1 MVGAD
6 RPCAEV
12 QAAVRRTV
20 AVRAS
25 NPKTRFSGQVPLFRH
40 RITDTTLRVQ
50 TVPAGSAPRTLAGPG
65 ARPAAYGSD
74 LGHSSTEWGL
84 RCRIRRDCISGHQ
97 IKFGLVYE
105 ICRPE
110 PFDGFSSES
119 DAYWQALEQICLA
132 DELGFEHV
140 WEVEHHFLEGYSI
153 SSAPEVFLS
162 AVAQNTKSIRV
173 GNGVRLLPP
182 PFNHP
187 ARSAEMAAVLDI
199 MSKGR
204 YDFGVGRSIT
214 EAELGGFRIEPKDS
228 RPMLEEVL
236 PEIVKMWTEDPY
248 PGFDGQYFSMP
259 ERPVVPK
266 PVQDPHPPIWM
277 ACTQPASFDLAADLG
292 IGVLAFGVGAPGDV
306 VHSLE
311 AIQGADRES
320 CGHGRKVRE
329 QRSGSRDTHVLRRR
343 PAPALDMGAVAAL
356 WYGAQ
361 TAKLFAPWAGQQVE
375 GYEYYGQLA
384 NDPEFVARFLRPL
397 EDAMSDEYSLIGTPD
412 KVAEGVQ
419 AYVDIGADQIICLVQ
434 AGRIPHEDIMAS
446 LRLFGEEVMPRFSNI

>member
-1 MVGAD
+1 MPASGASSSG
-6 RPCAEV
+6 
-12 QAAVRRTV
+12 
-20 AVRAS
+20 AS
-25 NPKTRFSGQVPLFRH
+25 SSG
-40 RITDTTLRVQ
+40 
-50 TVPAGSAPRTLAGPG
+50 
-65 ARPAAYGSD
+65 
-74 LGHSSTEWGL
+74 
-84 RCRIRRDCISGHQ
+84 GHQ

-162 AVAQNTKSIRV
+162 AVAQNTKNIRV

-248 PGFDGQYFSMP
+248 PGFHGKYFSMP

-266 PVQDPHPPIWM
+266 PVQVPHPPIWM

-306 VHSLE
+306 VHSLKRYKE
-311 AIQGADRES
+311 RIAKPSDMVGKFVNNA
-320 CGHGRKVRE
+320 V
-329 QRSGSRDTHVLRRR
+329 
-343 PAPALDMGAVAAL
+343 APATLMFCADDPRRALEMGAVAAL

-361 TAKLFAPWAGQQVE
+361 TAKLFAPWAGQEVE

-412 KVAEGVQ
+412 KIAEGVQ

-446 LRLFGEEVMPRFSNI
+446 IRLFGEEVMPRFRIGALSR

>member
-1 MVGAD
+1 MAMAEAD
-6 RPCAEV
+6 R
-12 QAAVRRTV
+12 RT
-20 AVRAS
+20 AD
-25 NPKTRFSGQVPLFRH
+25 P
-40 RITDTTLRVQ
+40 
-50 TVPAGSAPRTLAGPG
+50 
-65 ARPAAYGSD
+65 
-74 LGHSSTEWGL
+74 STERNGKA
-84 RCRIRRDCISGHQ
+84 RRRHQ
-97 IKFGLVYE
+97 IEFGLVYE

-140 WEVEHHFLEGYSI
+140 WEVGDQFLEGYSS

-162 AVAQNTKSIRV
+162 AVAQNTRSIRV

-248 PGFDGQYFSMP
+248 PGFDGTYFSMP

-292 IGVLAFGVGAPGDV
+292 IGVLAFGVGAPGDI
-306 VHSLE
+306 VHSLKRYKE
-311 AIQGADRES
+311 RIAEPSDMVGKFVNNAVAPATLMFCAD
-320 CGHGRKVRE
+320 
-329 QRSGSRDTHVLRRR
+329 DPRR
-343 PAPALDMGAVAAL
+343 ALDMGAVAAL

-446 LRLFGEEVMPRFSNI
+446 LRLFGEEVMPRFRP